1 MWSYPRGCR
10 DALLPL
16 PTEVVSLT
24 KAELQRAN
32 EEVKSAVL
40 ASTE

>member
-1 MWSYPRGCR
+1 MWSYPRGCCR

-32 EEVKSAVL
+32 EEV
-40 ASTE
+40 